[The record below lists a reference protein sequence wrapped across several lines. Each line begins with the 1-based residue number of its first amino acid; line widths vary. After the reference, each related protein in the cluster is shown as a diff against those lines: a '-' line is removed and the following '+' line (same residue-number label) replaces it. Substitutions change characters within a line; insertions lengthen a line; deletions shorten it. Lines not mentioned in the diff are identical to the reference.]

1 MTVIVVISRALVM
14 FHKYWV
20 ISSKW
25 VPIMILF
32 KFVRIS
38 SYEKTQDYIIKG
50 GGVGEMLSNKT
61 TTVTTK

>member
-14 FHKYWV
+14 FHKDWV

-25 VPIMILF
+25 VQIMILF

-38 SYEKTQDYIIKG
+38 SDEKTRDYIIEG
-50 GGVGEMLSNKT
+50 GGVEGDA
-61 TTVTTK
+61 